1 MADKKSF
8 KLYKDSLCILDEL
21 DNEQA
26 GVFIKAI
33 KQYQETRTLPE
44 LDLLLRVVIK
54 PFLLQFD
61 RDDDAYEVVCEV
73 NKVNGV
79 KGGRPKK
86 TEKTESVKNN
96 PTEPK
101 ETEHNPT
108 KPKKADTDTDTDKE
122 KDILEKHK
130 LVIWLEQY
138 CPEVQKL
145 KKPITNKEA
154 EKIQERF
161 KGKFKTVES
170 VFLRMENHKGLST
183 KYKSAYLTF
192 CQWVENMKPEVEQN
206 ESILKNPTSVPYP
219 INLY

>member
-1 MADKKSF
+1 MANKGV
-8 KLYKDSLCILDEL
+8 LILES
-21 DNEQA
+21 
-26 GVFIKAI
+26 
-33 KQYQETRTLPE
+33 Y
-44 LDLLLRVVIK
+44 
-54 PFLLQFD
+54 
-61 RDDDAYEVVCEV
+61 YEVISELSDDEQLIMFKGICEYGI
-73 NKVNGV
+73 NGIEPNFKGALKSLFTLMKPNIDSSISRYNSSV
-79 KGGRPKK
+79 TNGGKGGRPKK
-86 TEKTESVKNN
+86 TETKE
-96 PTEPK
+96 EPK
-101 ETEHNPT
+101 QNPVETKE
-108 KPKKADTDTDTDKE
+108 KPKEKPIENQDKDIDKDIDKE

-130 LVIWLEQY
+130 LVIWLEEY

-154 EKIQERF
+154 EKIQARF

>member
-1 MADKKSF
+1 MANKGV
-8 KLYKDSLCILDEL
+8 LILES
-21 DNEQA
+21 
-26 GVFIKAI
+26 
-33 KQYQETRTLPE
+33 Y
-44 LDLLLRVVIK
+44 
-54 PFLLQFD
+54 
-61 RDDDAYEVVCEV
+61 YEVISELSDDEQLIMFKGICEYGI
-73 NKVNGV
+73 NGV
-79 KGGRPKK
+79 EPNFKGALKSLFTLMKPNIDSSISRYNSSVTNGGKGGRPKK
-86 TEKTESVKNN
+86 TETKE
-96 PTEPK
+96 EPK
-101 ETEHNPT
+101 QNPVETKE
-108 KPKKADTDTDTDKE
+108 KPKEKPIENQDKDIDKDIDKE

-154 EKIQERF
+154 EKIQARF

>member
-1 MADKKSF
+1 MANKGV
-8 KLYKDSLCILDEL
+8 LILES
-21 DNEQA
+21 
-26 GVFIKAI
+26 
-33 KQYQETRTLPE
+33 Y
-44 LDLLLRVVIK
+44 
-54 PFLLQFD
+54 
-61 RDDDAYEVVCEV
+61 YEVISELSDDEQLIMFKGICEYGI
-73 NKVNGV
+73 NGIEPNFKGALKSLFTLMKPNIDSSISRYNSSV
-79 KGGRPKK
+79 TNGGKGGRPKK
-86 TEKTESVKNN
+86 TETKE
-96 PTEPK
+96 EPK
-101 ETEHNPT
+101 QNQVETKE
-108 KPKKADTDTDTDKE
+108 KPKEKPIENQDKDIDKDIDKE

-130 LVIWLEQY
+130 LVIWLEEY

-154 EKIQERF
+154 EKIQARF

-170 VFLRMENHKGLST
+170 VFLRMENHKGLTT

>member
-1 MADKKSF
+1 MANKGV
-8 KLYKDSLCILDEL
+8 LILES
-21 DNEQA
+21 
-26 GVFIKAI
+26 
-33 KQYQETRTLPE
+33 Y
-44 LDLLLRVVIK
+44 
-54 PFLLQFD
+54 
-61 RDDDAYEVVCEV
+61 YEVISELSDDEQLIMFKGICEYGI
-73 NKVNGV
+73 NGV
-79 KGGRPKK
+79 EPDFKGALKSLFTLMKPNIDSSISRYNSSVTNGGKGGRPKK
-86 TEKTESVKNN
+86 IETKE
-96 PTEPK
+96 EPK
-101 ETEHNPT
+101 QNPVETKE
-108 KPKKADTDTDTDKE
+108 KPKEKPIENQDKDIDKDIDKE

-161 KGKFKTVES
+161 KGKFKIVES
-170 VFLRMENHKGLST
+170 IFLRMENHKGLST

>member
-1 MADKKSF
+1 M
-8 KLYKDSLCILDEL
+8 
-21 DNEQA
+21 NEQLIMFK
-26 GVFIKAI
+26 GI
-33 KQYQETRTLPE
+33 
-44 LDLLLRVVIK
+44 
-54 PFLLQFD
+54 
-61 RDDDAYEVVCEV
+61 CEYGI
-73 NKVNGV
+73 NGV
-79 KGGRPKK
+79 EPNFKGALKSLFTLMKPNIDSSISRYNSSVTNGGKGGRPKK
-86 TEKTESVKNN
+86 TETKE
-96 PTEPK
+96 EPK
-101 ETEHNPT
+101 QNPVETKE
-108 KPKKADTDTDTDKE
+108 KPKEKPIENQDKDIDKDIDKE

>member
-1 MADKKSF
+1 MANKGV
-8 KLYKDSLCILDEL
+8 LILES
-21 DNEQA
+21 
-26 GVFIKAI
+26 
-33 KQYQETRTLPE
+33 Y
-44 LDLLLRVVIK
+44 
-54 PFLLQFD
+54 
-61 RDDDAYEVVCEV
+61 YEVISELSDDEQLIMFKGICEYGI
-73 NKVNGV
+73 NGIEPNFKGALKSLFTLMKPNIDSSISRYNSSV
-79 KGGRPKK
+79 TNGGKGGRPKK
-86 TEKTESVKNN
+86 TETKE
-96 PTEPK
+96 EPK
-101 ETEHNPT
+101 QNPVETKE
-108 KPKKADTDTDTDKE
+108 KPKEKPIENQDQDIDKDIDKE

-130 LVIWLEQY
+130 LVIWLEEY

-154 EKIQERF
+154 EKIQARF

>member
-1 MADKKSF
+1 MANKGV
-8 KLYKDSLCILDEL
+8 LILES
-21 DNEQA
+21 
-26 GVFIKAI
+26 
-33 KQYQETRTLPE
+33 Y
-44 LDLLLRVVIK
+44 
-54 PFLLQFD
+54 
-61 RDDDAYEVVCEV
+61 YEVISELSDDEQLIMFKGICEYGI
-73 NKVNGV
+73 NGV
-79 KGGRPKK
+79 EPNFKGALKSLFTLMKPNIDSSISRYNSSVTNGGKGGRPKK
-86 TEKTESVKNN
+86 TETKE
-96 PTEPK
+96 EPK
-101 ETEHNPT
+101 QNPVETKE
-108 KPKKADTDTDTDKE
+108 KPKEKPIENQDKDIDKDIDKE

>member
-1 MADKKSF
+1 MANKGV
-8 KLYKDSLCILDEL
+8 LILES
-21 DNEQA
+21 
-26 GVFIKAI
+26 
-33 KQYQETRTLPE
+33 Y
-44 LDLLLRVVIK
+44 
-54 PFLLQFD
+54 
-61 RDDDAYEVVCEV
+61 YEVISELSDDEQLIMFKGICEYGI
-73 NKVNGV
+73 NGIEPNFKGALKSLFTLMKPNIDSSISRYNSSV
-79 KGGRPKK
+79 TNGGKGGRPKK
-86 TEKTESVKNN
+86 TETKEEPKQN
-96 PTEPK
+96 PTETKEEPK
-101 ETEHNPT
+101 E
-108 KPKKADTDTDTDKE
+108 KPIENQDKDIDKDIDKE

-154 EKIQERF
+154 EKIQARF